1 MHMYKHKYLRVHT
14 YLRMYHHHG
23 AVRES
28 AVSPTGTWNG
38 MHECAH
44 VLYGAPPVGGKET
57 MPLGTLL
64 CQTALTSNPRAR
76 WVKLSLSLSLSSCH
90 YHCHY
95 DGHYVLICCNGILH
109 KDPGGFFI

>member
-1 MHMYKHKYLRVHT
+1 MHMYKHKYIRVHT
-14 YLRMYHHHG
+14 YLRMYHHHHG

-44 VLYGAPPVGGKET
+44 VLCGAPPFGGKEA

-76 WVKLSLSLSLSSCH
+76 WVKPRLLTSPTTPML
-90 YHCHY
+90 
-95 DGHYVLICCNGILH
+95 LH
-109 KDPGGFFI
+109 RLFAKEYPRGR

>member
-1 MHMYKHKYLRVHT
+1 MHMYKHKYIRVHT
-14 YLRMYHHHG
+14 YLRMYHHHHHHG

-44 VLYGAPPVGGKET
+44 VLCGAPPFGGKET

-76 WVKLSLSLSLSSCH
+76 WVKPRLLTSPATPILLHL
-90 YHCHY
+90 
-95 DGHYVLICCNGILH
+95 LIA
-109 KDPGGFFI
+109 KEDPWGR